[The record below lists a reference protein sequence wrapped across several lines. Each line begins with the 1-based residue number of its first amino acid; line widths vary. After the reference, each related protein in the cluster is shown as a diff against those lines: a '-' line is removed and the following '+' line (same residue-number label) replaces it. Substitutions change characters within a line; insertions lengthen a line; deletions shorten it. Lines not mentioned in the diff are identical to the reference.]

1 MAATDTKVEPIVW
14 RVHPAR
20 ERISAAVFAVIIIAA
35 MIWMIAEIMENPW
48 WGLLPAVFFLVT
60 LQRFLFPSEFRIDEA
75 GVSANSAFSTS
86 SIRWKEIRRFQHDNR
101 GAFLSS
107 RRRPSMFDG
116 FQGIHLVFGGNRDEV
131 VERINHGMKPE
142 Q

>member
-20 ERISAAVFAVIIIAA
+20 ERIGAAVFAAVIIAA
-35 MIWMIAEIMENPW
+35 MIWLTAEIMENPW
-48 WGLLPAVFFLVT
+48 WGLLPAGFFLVT

-86 SIRWKEIRRFQHDNR
+86 SIRWNEIRCFQHDQR

-116 FQGIHLVFGGNRDEV
+116 FQGLHLVFAGNRDEV
-131 VERINHGMKPE
+131 VARINAGIRPAS
-142 Q
+142 